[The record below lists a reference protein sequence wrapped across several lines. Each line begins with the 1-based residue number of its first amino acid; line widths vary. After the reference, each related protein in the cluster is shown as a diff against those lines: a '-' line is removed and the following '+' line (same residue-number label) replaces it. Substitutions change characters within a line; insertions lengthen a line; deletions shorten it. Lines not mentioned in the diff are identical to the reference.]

1 MAVVKK
7 KKLKVKNIVI
17 FLILIFGITLLSFIL
32 YYFVI
37 NTNIKNI
44 YINGNTYVKDI
55 EIMRRANIVDY
66 PKMLDIS
73 TSNMENEIKK
83 IDIIKDV
90 NIKKGLFGKLTINIE
105 EYKPLFYNGN
115 TQKIILSNNKEIE
128 NNITV
133 SLPILN
139 MEGLSDK
146 ILNKLILKFSEVN
159 DEIKLRISEIKYAPN
174 NVDNERFLCIMNDGN
189 YVYITLVK
197 IEEINYYLKI
207 LPTLENKKGVLNLD
221 YGNNFEILE

>member
-32 YYFVI
+32 YYFI
-37 NTNIKNI
+37 IKNNIKNI

>member
-55 EIMRRANIVDY
+55 EIMRRSNIVDY

>member
-90 NIKKGLFGKLTINIE
+90 NIKKGLFGKLTINIK